1 MLRHKECRPRNQDH
15 VDDDGADL
23 AVSIIAARFG
33 LTHSTARVVCEL
45 AHIGAGEDRAPA
57 SGGRAA

>member
-1 MLRHKECRPRNQDH
+1 MVRHNEFQAENQDA
-15 VDDDGADL
+15 DDGADL
-23 AVSIIAARFG
+23 AVLLIAARYG

-45 AHIGAGEDRAPA
+45 AHIGRNDDRPA